1 MKSSRAMNEPQAS
14 FCQDLECLLG
24 FKVEAAIWFKS
35 LKTPSAKPPRSST
48 TMSTNFDSPR
58 KGQVPNLI
66 QFYSWDAVTAHNKRA
81 RIHIWRKKSR
91 KILRRNFVNFVG
103 HGRPGKAFLHPT
115 APSGKG
121 LSLLA
126 INRELSE
133 KYILFIF

>member
-1 MKSSRAMNEPQAS
+1 MPSMNQKPFFRMLIALLRESCNLVQIFEKP
-14 FCQDLECLLG
+14 FCQICG
-24 FKVEAAIWFKS
+24 
-35 LKTPSAKPPRSST
+35 KPPQSST
-48 TMSTNFDSPR
+48 TMSINFDSPR

-91 KILRRNFVNFVG
+91 KILRWNFVNFVG